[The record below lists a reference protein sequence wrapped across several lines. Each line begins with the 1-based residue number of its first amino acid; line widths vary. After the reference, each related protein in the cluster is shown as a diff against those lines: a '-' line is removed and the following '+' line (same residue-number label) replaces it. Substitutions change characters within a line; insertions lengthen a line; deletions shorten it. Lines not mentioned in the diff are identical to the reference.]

1 MIEDKVFERIDYIRK
16 TKHFSMYRLAK
27 EADIPYSSLNNIIHR
42 RTCPTIATLEKLCKG
57 LNITLSEFF
66 DFELYP
72 LQNENLTPEEDELI
86 NKYRSLNKNKQER
99 LQAYL
104 DGLSRVIKIWQEQ
117 ILPRI
122 YALSKY
128 QVCTQVS

>member
-27 EADIPYSSLNNIIHR
+27 EADIPYSSLNNNNHR
-42 RTCPTIATLEKLCKG
+42 RPCPTIATLEKLCKG
-57 LNITLSEFF
+57 LNITLPEFF

-104 DGLSRVIKIWQEQ
+104 DGLSE
-117 ILPRI
+117 
-122 YALSKY
+122 S
-128 QVCTQVS
+128 

>member
-1 MIEDKVFERIDYIRK
+1 MIEDKVFERIGYIRK
-16 TKHFSMYRLAK
+16 TKHFSMYRLGK

-57 LNITLSEFF
+57 LNITLSDFF

-86 NKYRSLNKNKQER
+86 NKYRALTKNKQER

-104 DGLSRVIKIWQEQ
+104 DGLSE
-117 ILPRI
+117 
-122 YALSKY
+122 S
-128 QVCTQVS
+128 

>member
-1 MIEDKVFERIDYIRK
+1 MIEDKVFERIGYIRK

-57 LNITLSEFF
+57 
-66 DFELYP
+66 FELYP

-86 NKYRSLNKNKQER
+86 NKYRALTKNKQER

-104 DGLSRVIKIWQEQ
+104 DGLSE
-117 ILPRI
+117 
-122 YALSKY
+122 S
-128 QVCTQVS
+128 

>member
-86 NKYRSLNKNKQER
+86 NKYKSLNKNKQER

-104 DGLSRVIKIWQEQ
+104 DGLSE
-117 ILPRI
+117 
-122 YALSKY
+122 S
-128 QVCTQVS
+128 

>member
-57 LNITLSEFF
+57 LN
-66 DFELYP
+66 P

-104 DGLSRVIKIWQEQ
+104 DGLSE
-117 ILPRI
+117 
-122 YALSKY
+122 S
-128 QVCTQVS
+128 

>member
-42 RTCPTIATLEKLCKG
+42 RTCPTIATLEKLCK
-57 LNITLSEFF
+57 
-66 DFELYP
+66 ELYP

-104 DGLSRVIKIWQEQ
+104 DGLSE
-117 ILPRI
+117 
-122 YALSKY
+122 S
-128 QVCTQVS
+128 

>member
-1 MIEDKVFERIDYIRK
+1 MIEDKVFERIGYIRK

-42 RTCPTIATLEKLCKG
+42 RTCKG
-57 LNITLSEFF
+57 LNITLSDFF

-86 NKYRSLNKNKQER
+86 NKYRALTKNKQER

-104 DGLSRVIKIWQEQ
+104 DGLSE
-117 ILPRI
+117 
-122 YALSKY
+122 S
-128 QVCTQVS
+128 

>member
-1 MIEDKVFERIDYIRK
+1 MIEDKVFERIGYIRK
-16 TKHFSMYRLAK
+16 TKHFSMYRLVK

-57 LNITLSEFF
+57 LNITLSDFF

-86 NKYRSLNKNKQER
+86 NKYRALTKNKQER

-104 DGLSRVIKIWQEQ
+104 DGLSE
-117 ILPRI
+117 
-122 YALSKY
+122 S
-128 QVCTQVS
+128 